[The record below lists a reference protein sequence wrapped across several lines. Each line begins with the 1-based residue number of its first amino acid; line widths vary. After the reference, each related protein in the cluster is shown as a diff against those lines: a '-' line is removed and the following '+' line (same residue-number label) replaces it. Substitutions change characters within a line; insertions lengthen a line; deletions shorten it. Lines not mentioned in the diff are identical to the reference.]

1 MASQGT
7 VYAFIPSPYT
17 WDSTLAK
24 KIALNEL
31 RVGHNSD
38 DGASAAAFDTCR
50 RHRTIG
56 ESINILNLVAEVL
69 SSDMGQ
75 CLPCLISSL
84 NVVTCIFKV
93 IFYPFCGMRRV
104 GGVNKSVHTSTPS
117 SHP

>member
-38 DGASAAAFDTCR
+38 DGPQLLRST
-50 RHRTIG
+50 
-56 ESINILNLVAEVL
+56 LVGGTVL
-69 SSDMGQ
+69 SVRA
-75 CLPCLISSL
+75 LTSS
-84 NVVTCIFKV
+84 I
-93 IFYPFCGMRRV
+93 
-104 GGVNKSVHTSTPS
+104 
-117 SHP
+117 